1 MDLSGFGVLRPL
13 WDDLGVVAGRG
24 GERPSYDELAA
35 VVIGLTARLDALAV
49 RVDDLEADN
58 ARLVAENTV
67 LRQENAVLRAE
78 NTELRR
84 RSGLNSTNSS
94 KPPSSDGLDK
104 PPPTSMRGRSGRKPG
119 KQPGT
124 SGTTLSQVAVP
135 DKEVPHFPAVCD
147 GCGDGLDP
155 AAGPAGDPVVRQVFD
170 VPEVQVRVT
179 AHLLHVLA
187 CSGCGTRTRAA
198 APAGV
203 SAPAVYGPMVTT
215 LAAYLAAQH
224 HIPVARIVEIL
235 ADLAGIDVSPGWVTT
250 ACTRMAAAV
259 APANEAINDAITATD
274 VAYFDETVTRVAGRN
289 HWLHAAATGRLTAY
303 HIDEHGRSIA
313 SMTAF
318 GILPRFTGVAVHDA
332 YSGYDAFTT
341 ATHALCNAHILREAT
356 GIGEFDPLAH
366 ADGWTEHL
374 VNLLGDAHRW
384 VTHWRTRDHT
394 SLPAF
399 KVDDLSARYDSLI
412 ERALTL
418 HQPRP
423 GKQTPARNLALRLRD
438 RKTEFL
444 RFTTDFTVAF
454 SNNIAEQAVRMV
466 KSKTRASGG
475 FRTLTGA
482 QTFLA
487 IRGYISTI
495 RKNGLHAATELHH
508 ALLGNPWI
516 PPTVT

>member
-1 MDLSGFGVLRPL
+1 MVS
-13 WDDLGVVAGRG
+13 GRG

-35 VVIGLTARLDALAV
+35 VVVGLTARLDELAV
-49 RVDDLEADN
+49 RVSDLEADN
-58 ARLVAENTV
+58 ARLVAENTA
-67 LRQENAVLRAE
+67 LRQENS
-78 NTELRR
+78 ELRR
-84 RSGLNSTNSS
+84 RLGLNSKNSS

-124 SGTTLSQVAVP
+124 SGTTLSQVVVP
-135 DKEVPHFPAVCD
+135 DEQVPHFPAVCG

-155 AAGPAGDPVVRQVFD
+155 AAGPAGDPIIRQVFD
-170 VPEVQVRVT
+170 VPEVSVRVT

-187 CSGCGTRTRAA
+187 CSGCGARTRAA

-203 SAPAVYGPMVTT
+203 SAPAVYGPTVTM
-215 LAAYLAAQH
+215 LAGYLAAQH

-250 ACTRMAAAV
+250 ACTRMAAGV
-259 APANEAINDAITATD
+259 APANEAIKDAIAHAP
-274 VAYFDETVTRVAGRN
+274 VAHFDETVTRVAGRN

-303 HIDEHGRSIA
+303 HIDEHGRAVA

-318 GILPRFTGVAVHDA
+318 GILPRFTGVAIHDA
-332 YSGYDAFTT
+332 YSGYDGFTT

-356 GIGEFDPLAH
+356 GIGEFDPLARI
-366 ADGWTEHL
+366 DGWAEDL
-374 VNLLGDAHRW
+374 VTLLGDAHRW
-384 VTHWRTRDHT
+384 VSHWRTQEHT
-394 SLPAF
+394 ALPPF
-399 KVDDLSARYDSLI
+399 KLDDLFTRYDLLV
-412 ERALTL
+412 ERALSI
-418 HQPRP
+418 HQHRP

-444 RFTTDFTVAF
+444 RFATDFTINF
-454 SNNIAEQAVRMV
+454 SNNVAEQAVRMV
-466 KSKTRASGG
+466 KSKTRVSGG

-487 IRGYISTI
+487 IRGYISSI
-495 RKNGLHAATELHH
+495 RKNGLRAATELHN
-508 ALLGNPWI
+508 ALLGNPWM
-516 PPTVT
+516 PPTVA

>member
-1 MDLSGFGVLRPL
+1 
-13 WDDLGVVAGRG
+13 VVSGRG
-24 GERPSYDELAA
+24 GERPSYDELA
-35 VVIGLTARLDALAV
+35 VVVVGLTARLDELAV
-49 RVDDLEADN
+49 RVSDLEADN

-78 NTELRR
+78 NTDLRR
-84 RSGLNSTNSS
+84 RLGLNSTNSS

-135 DKEVPHFPAVCD
+135 DESVAHFPAVCD

-155 AAGPAGDPVVRQVFD
+155 AAGPDGDPIIRQLFD
-170 VPEVQVRVT
+170 VPEVSVRVT

-187 CSGCGTRTRAA
+187 CAGCGARTRAT

-203 SAPAVYGPMVTT
+203 TGPAVYGPTVTM

-259 APANEAINDAITATD
+259 EPANEAIKDAIAD
-274 VAYFDETVTRVAGRN
+274 APVAHFDETVTRVAGRN

-303 HIDEHGRSIA
+303 HIDEHGRAIA

-318 GILPRFTGVAVHDA
+318 GILPRFTGVAIHDA
-332 YSGYDAFTT
+332 YTGYDAFTA

-356 GIGEFDPLAH
+356 GIGEFDALART
-366 ADGWTEHL
+366 DGWTEHL

-384 VTHWRTRDHT
+384 AAHWRGQGHT
-394 SLPAF
+394 SLPPF
-399 KVDDLSARYDSLI
+399 KLDDLSARYDRLV

-418 HQPRP
+418 HQPRS
-423 GKQTPARNLALRLRD
+423 GKQTPARNLAIRLHD

-444 RFTTDFTVAF
+444 RFATDFTVAF
-454 SNNIAEQAVRMV
+454 SNNVAEQAVRMI
-466 KSKTRASGG
+466 KSKTRVSGG
-475 FRTLTGA
+475 FRTLKGA

-495 RKNGLHAATELHH
+495 RKNGLRAATELHN
-508 ALLGNPWI
+508 ALLGQPWM
-516 PPTVT
+516 PPTVA

>member
-1 MDLSGFGVLRPL
+1 MVPGP
-13 WDDLGVVAGRG
+13 G

-35 VVIGLTARLDALAV
+35 VVVALTTRLDELAV
-49 RVDDLEADN
+49 RVSDLETDN
-58 ARLVAENTV
+58 ARLVAENTA

-84 RSGLNSTNSS
+84 RLGLNSKNSS

-124 SGTTLSQVAVP
+124 SGTTLSQVAVA
-135 DKEVPHFPAVCD
+135 DEEIPHFPAVCD

-155 AAGPAGDPVVRQVFD
+155 AAEPAGDPVIRQVFD
-170 VPEVQVRVT
+170 VPEVRVRVT

-187 CSGCGTRTRAA
+187 CAGCGGRTRAT

-224 HIPVARIVEIL
+224 HIPVARVVEIL
-235 ADLAGIDVSPGWVTT
+235 ADLAGIDVSPGWVMT

-259 APANEAINDAITATD
+259 APANEAIKDAIAAAP
-274 VAYFDETVTRVAGRN
+274 VAHFDETVTRVAGRN

-303 HIDEHGRSIA
+303 HIDEHGRAVA

-318 GILPRFTGVAVHDA
+318 GILPRFTGIAVHDA
-332 YSGYDAFTT
+332 YSGYDGFTD

-356 GIGEFDPLAH
+356 GIGEFDPQART
-366 ADGWTEHL
+366 DGWAEHL
-374 VNLLGDAHRW
+374 VNLLGDAYRW
-384 VTHWRTRDHT
+384 VAHWRGRNHT

-399 KVDDLSARYDSLI
+399 KFDDLSARYDGLV
-412 ERALTL
+412 ERALRI
-418 HQPRP
+418 HPARS

-444 RFTTDFTVAF
+444 RFATDFNVAF
-454 SNNIAEQAVRMV
+454 SNNVAEQAVRMI
-466 KSKTRASGG
+466 KSKTRVSGG

-495 RKNGLHAATELHH
+495 RKNSLRAATELRN
-508 ALLGNPWI
+508 ALLGDPWM
-516 PPTVT
+516 PPTVA

>member
-1 MDLSGFGVLRPL
+1 MVP
-13 WDDLGVVAGRG
+13 GRG
-24 GERPSYDELAA
+24 GERPSYDELA
-35 VVIGLTARLDALAV
+35 VVVVGLTARLDELAV
-49 RVDDLEADN
+49 RVSDLEADN
-58 ARLVAENTV
+58 ARLVVENTA

-78 NTELRR
+78 NTDLRR
-84 RSGLNSTNSS
+84 RLGLNSTNSS

-124 SGTTLSQVAVP
+124 PGTTLSQVTVP
-135 DKEVPHFPAVCD
+135 DEEIPHFPAVCD

-155 AAGPAGDPVVRQVFD
+155 AAEPAGDPIIRQLFD
-170 VPEVQVRVT
+170 VPEVRVRVT

-187 CSGCGTRTRAA
+187 CAGCGARTRAT
-198 APAGV
+198 APPGV
-203 SAPAVYGPMVTT
+203 TGPAVYGPMVTM

-224 HIPVARIVEIL
+224 HIPVARITEIL

-259 APANEAINDAITATD
+259 EPANEAIKDAIAGAA
-274 VAYFDETVTRVAGRN
+274 VAHFDETVTRVAGRN

-303 HIDEHGRSIA
+303 HIDEHGRAIA

-318 GILPRFTGVAVHDA
+318 GILARFTGVAVHDA
-332 YSGYDAFTT
+332 YSGYDGFTT

-356 GIGEFDPLAH
+356 GIGEFDALART
-366 ADGWTEHL
+366 DGWTEHL

-384 VTHWRTRDHT
+384 VAHWRGQGHT
-394 SLPAF
+394 ALPPF
-399 KVDDLSARYDSLI
+399 KLDDLVARYDLLV
-412 ERALTL
+412 ERALAL
-418 HQPRP
+418 HQPRS

-444 RFTTDFTVAF
+444 RFATDFTVAF
-454 SNNIAEQAVRMV
+454 SNNVAEQAVRMV
-466 KSKTRASGG
+466 KSKTRVSGG
-475 FRTLTGA
+475 FRTLKGA

-495 RKNGLHAATELHH
+495 RKNGHRAATELRN
-508 ALLGNPWI
+508 ALIGNPWM
-516 PPTVT
+516 PPTVA

>member
-1 MDLSGFGVLRPL
+1 MVP
-13 WDDLGVVAGRG
+13 GRD

-35 VVIGLTARLDALAV
+35 VVVGLTARLDELAV
-49 RVDDLEADN
+49 RVSGLEADN
-58 ARLVAENTV
+58 ARLIAENTA
-67 LRQENAVLRAE
+67 LRRENAVLRAE

-84 RSGLNSTNSS
+84 RLGSNSKNSS

-135 DKEVPHFPAVCD
+135 DEQVPHFPAVCD

-155 AAGPAGDPVVRQVFD
+155 AAGPAADPVIRQVFD
-170 VPEVQVRVT
+170 VAEVRVRVT

-187 CSGCGTRTRAA
+187 CAGCGARTRAA

-203 SAPAVYGPMVTT
+203 TGPAVYGPMVTM

-235 ADLAGIDVSPGWVTT
+235 ADLAGIEVSPGWVMT
-250 ACTRMAAAV
+250 ACARMAASV
-259 APANEAINDAITATD
+259 EPANEAIKDAIAAAP
-274 VAYFDETVTRVAGRN
+274 VAHFDETVTRVAGRN

-318 GILPRFTGVAVHDA
+318 GILPRFTGVAIHDA
-332 YSGYDAFTT
+332 YSGYDTFTT

-356 GIGEFDPLAH
+356 GIGEFDALAR

-374 VNLLGDAHRW
+374 INLLGDAHRW
-384 VTHWRTRDHT
+384 VTHWRAQDHT
-394 SLPAF
+394 SLPPF
-399 KVDDLSARYDSLI
+399 KLDDLSARYDLLV

-418 HQPRP
+418 HQPRS

-444 RFTTDFTVAF
+444 RFATDFTVGF
-454 SNNIAEQAVRMV
+454 SNNVAEQAVRMI
-466 KSKTRASGG
+466 KSKTRVSGG
-475 FRTLTGA
+475 FRTLKGA

-495 RKNGLHAATELHH
+495 RKNGLRAATELHH
-508 ALLGNPWI
+508 ALIGNPWM

>member
-1 MDLSGFGVLRPL
+1 
-13 WDDLGVVAGRG
+13 VVPGRG

-35 VVIGLTARLDALAV
+35 VVVGLTARLDDLSV
-49 RVDDLEADN
+49 RVGGLEADN
-58 ARLVAENTV
+58 ARLVAENTA
-67 LRQENAVLRAE
+67 LREENAALRVE

-84 RSGLNSTNSS
+84 RLGLTSKNSS
-94 KPPSSDGLDK
+94 QPPSSDGLSK
-104 PPPTSMRGRSGRKPG
+104 PPPTSMRARSGRKPG

-124 SGTTLSQVAVP
+124 LGTALSQVAVA
-135 DKEVPHFPAVCD
+135 DEEVADVPAVCD

-155 AAGPAGDPVVRQVFD
+155 AAVAGDPVIRQVFD
-170 VPEVQVRVT
+170 VPQVQVRVT

-187 CSGCGTRTRAA
+187 CAGCGARTRAA

-203 SAPAVYGPMVTT
+203 TAPAVYGAAVTT
-215 LAAYLAAQH
+215 LAAYLSAQH

-235 ADLAGIDVSPGWVTT
+235 ADLAGIEVSPGWVMT

-259 APANEAINDAITATD
+259 APANAAIKDALTD
-274 VAYFDETVTRVAGRN
+274 AQVAHFDETVTRVAGRN
-289 HWLHAAATGRLTAY
+289 HWLHTAATSRLTAY
-303 HIDEHGRSIA
+303 HIDAFGRSIA
-313 SMTAF
+313 SITAF

-356 GIGEFDPLAH
+356 GIGEFDPQAR
-366 ADGWTEHL
+366 ADGWPEDL

-384 VTHWRTRDHT
+384 VAHWRGRDRT
-394 SLPAF
+394 SLPQF
-399 KVDDLSARYDSLI
+399 KLDDLSQRYDRLV
-412 ERALTL
+412 ERALSV
-418 HQPRP
+418 HPPRP

-444 RFTTDFTVAF
+444 RFAANFTVAF

-466 KSKTRASGG
+466 KSKTRVSGG
-475 FRTLTGA
+475 FRTLNGA

-495 RKNGLHAATELHH
+495 RKNGLRAAPELRN
-508 ALLGNPWI
+508 ALLNNPWMPSTI
-516 PPTVT
+516 A